1 MVIKHEKH
9 RTDIDSWADIGDDD
23 YCYDCSKW
31 VEATHEDCCPICETK
46 LDSTDEFA
54 SPSTAKTAIAPSP
67 SVSSTGD
74 IWNRGSGYTWGAS
87 SWNTFSG
94 AGMWSS
100 GSAWTHH
107 KQNSAMRLLKHKRH
121 LDSLCKVVDPSVKHT
136 LEFST
141 TSGRNMTN
149 MRTGHIVIDGTLVED
164 NDDKLDV
171 LSGIAIHEKLHVIH
185 SKPML
190 KWEESYR
197 YDNGLRELHS
207 QLLHAIVNTV
217 EDEYIEKQL
226 SKRLW
231 WFC

>member
-1 MVIKHEKH
+1 
-9 RTDIDSWADIGDDD
+9 
-23 YCYDCSKW
+23 
-31 VEATHEDCCPICETK
+31 
-46 LDSTDEFA
+46 
-54 SPSTAKTAIAPSP
+54 
-67 SVSSTGD
+67 
-74 IWNRGSGYTWGAS
+74 
-87 SWNTFSG
+87 
-94 AGMWSS
+94 
-100 GSAWTHH
+100 
-107 KQNSAMRLLKHKRH
+107 MRLLKHKRH

-226 SKRLW
+226 SKDCGGFVSYIAATKKHFFDKDVKAKLEDKASQYNDILNTLLSLVRYPESIDDDRRRRHAKHIRFFARALYGSVSTKDG
-231 WFC
+231 